1 MDVKVTSLKGTKF
14 NIPVTYEQ
22 VATESKFVKFSS
34 RTVQVDS
41 VIKPIVPSIIGL
53 NMNMQLTITE
63 DADISIIFDELA
75 GDILRGTGRGN
86 LSIKSL
92 RTGLFTVSGLY
103 EVEQGEYLFTLYNFV
118 NKPFAI
124 ARGGT
129 INWTGD
135 PLNATIQLEAVYEG
149 LSTSPYIL
157 IQEYLAA
164 DQRLIEEA
172 KRRTEVKL
180 KMLLTGSLL
189 LPDIRFDIDMPDLT
203 GQLKNFA
210 DNKIRYLRTNQDQ
223 LNQQVFG
230 LLVLRTFL
238 NSFDPTEIGSNLSTT
253 TINTMSEMLSNQFS
267 LFVTSLLSNAFDD
280 VNFISGVDFNIGYD
294 FDNTIPGSSKFNEG
308 EVVFSLKHRLWND
321 QWIVTLG
328 GNYKSSSSS
337 IYGNSYF
344 NPESIIEWNT
354 PVPGLKLRIYY
365 RGDESIEGLKHKIGT
380 GISYRKEFDSFFDF
394 KKELNSKAK
403 TRNKNSIE

>member
-1 MDVKVTSLKGTKF
+1 
-14 NIPVTYEQ
+14 
-22 VATESKFVKFSS
+22 
-34 RTVQVDS
+34 
-41 VIKPIVPSIIGL
+41 
-53 NMNMQLTITE
+53 
-63 DADISIIFDELA
+63 
-75 GDILRGTGRGN
+75 
-86 LSIKSL
+86 
-92 RTGLFTVSGLY
+92 
-103 EVEQGEYLFTLYNFV
+103 
-118 NKPFAI
+118 
-124 ARGGT
+124 
-129 INWTGD
+129 
-135 PLNATIQLEAVYEG
+135 
-149 LSTSPYIL
+149 
-157 IQEYLAA
+157 
-164 DQRLIEEA
+164 
-172 KRRTEVKL
+172 VKL
-180 KMLLTGSLL
+180 KMMLTGSLL
-189 LPDIRFDIDMPDLT
+189 QPDIRFDIDMPDLT